1 MGCGASGARSGV
13 ADPKALPAAAAA
25 TSGSSSAPAP
35 AEALPQPKPVAASV
49 ADTPL
54 SPLSL
59 TEVSSSP
66 SLEAVP
72 PPAQSA
78 AAQPPPAQPGP
89 SLPGSVESHP
99 DEITPCPYAVFRLE
113 PHRSDARALLLQ
125 QKSQDLW
132 AAYDGVFELMVVRKG
147 WREVPFDRFGSRG
160 PFNVA
165 AEVVV
170 LVRESLDL
178 RRGGGFLLR
187 QLEGSSMDF
196 LWGWDK
202 ERPLGEVETDYEFT
216 KGVISSTFKDAHGY
230 VEGLLEPELMWWT
243 SLHPAFREAASATP
257 LVSPQASAAAA
268 VSLGMD

>member
-13 ADPKALPAAAAA
+13 VDPKALPAAADA
-25 TSGSSSAPAP
+25 TSSGSSSAPAP
-35 AEALPQPKPVAASV
+35 AEALPQTKPEAASV
-49 ADTPL
+49 VDTPL

-72 PPAQSA
+72 TPAQPP
-78 AAQPPPAQPGP
+78 AAQPQPPGP

-113 PHRSDARALLLQ
+113 PHLSDARALLLQ

-147 WREVPFDRFGSRG
+147 WREVPFDRYGSRG

-202 ERPLGEVETDYEFT
+202 ERPLGELETDYEFT
-216 KGVISSTFKDAHGY
+216 KGVISATFKDAHGY
-230 VEGLLEPELMWWT
+230 VEGLQEPELMWWT

-257 LVSPQASAAAA
+257 LGSPQGAAASAA
-268 VSLGMD
+268 SLGMD

>member
-13 ADPKALPAAAAA
+13 LDPKALPASSAT

-35 AEALPQPKPVAASV
+35 AEALPQPEPVAASV
-49 ADTPL
+49 AETPL

-66 SLEAVP
+66 SVEAVP
-72 PPAQSA
+72 PL
-78 AAQPPPAQPGP
+78 AQPPAAQAPGP

-99 DEITPCPYAVFRLE
+99 DEITPCPYDVFRLE
-113 PHRSDARALLLQ
+113 PHLSDARTLLLQ

-147 WREVPFDRFGSRG
+147 WREVPFDRYGSRG

-202 ERPLGEVETDYEFT
+202 KRPLGELETDYEFT
-216 KGVISSTFKDAHGY
+216 KGVISATFKDAHGY
-230 VEGLLEPELMWWT
+230 VEGLQEPELIWWT
-243 SLHPAFREAASATP
+243 SLHPAFREAACATP
-257 LVSPQASAAAA
+257 LVSPQAAAAAA